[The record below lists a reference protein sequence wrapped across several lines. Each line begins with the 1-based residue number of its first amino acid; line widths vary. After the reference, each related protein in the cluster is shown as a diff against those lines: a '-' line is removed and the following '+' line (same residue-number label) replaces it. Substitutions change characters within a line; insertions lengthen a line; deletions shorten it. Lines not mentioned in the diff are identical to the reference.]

1 MSPTQREYVRYKVM
15 QVLDKN
21 PHASQREL
29 ATELGVS
36 LGAVNFC
43 LKALVEKGMV
53 KVENFVKSNNKTSY
67 AYFLTPKG
75 VFEKSEITAEFLQ
88 RKKEEYALLKKEIA
102 ELQVEAAK
110 NAQAANQ
117 ISQPSADKS
126 VE

>member
-29 ATELGVS
+29 AAELGVS

-53 KVENFVKSNNKTSY
+53 KVENFVRSNNKASY

-75 VFEKSEITAEFLQ
+75 VYEKGEITAQFLK
-88 RKKEEYALLKKEIA
+88 RKQAEYALLKTEIEALQA
-102 ELQVEAAK
+102 EVAQINANAERSEANNK
-110 NAQAANQ
+110 GN
-117 ISQPSADKS
+117 KLG
-126 VE
+126 